1 MKSLEEVSKIVG
13 LSRRAIQEYEKA
25 GVVPKPTHRTKRG
38 YLRYDNQDIY
48 RLFQVRF
55 YRELGYDSKDIREIF
70 NAPNFN
76 RKNAI
81 TCQIAEMRKKKE
93 RLEDLI
99 TIAETLQDTDLN
111 PETLSCAFP
120 EYDQLPFDMLISFF
134 SGGIR
139 VAESTEDDQEPDDAL
154 IEDGFEQAE
163 RILELVQCGYL
174 PESDVV
180 QSKIE
185 LIYRAFAQSAAPSIY
200 IFWGICQMF
209 APGTEFGSILDDLYG
224 VNSAKILYHVAEIFS
239 KDKIHINSNHK
250 LIKIVNQIESLRRD
264 RNATDSK
271 IVQEYIAVLL
281 KGIYEETG
289 MDADQWQKINSIWKR
304 QAFQTWDAPDDE
316 KEPFVFLAQAIEAYY
331 EEERG
336 SK

>member
-38 YLRYDNQDIY
+38 YLRYDNQDIF

-70 NAPNFN
+70 AAPNFN

-81 TCQIAEMRKKKE
+81 TSQIAEMRKKKE

-120 EYDQLPFDMLISFF
+120 ECDQLPFDMFISFF

-139 VAESTEDDQEPDDAL
+139 VAESTENDEELDDTL
-154 IEDGFEQAE
+154 IEDGFEQAH
-163 RILELVQCGYL
+163 RILELIQCGYL

-185 LIYRAFAQSAAPSIY
+185 MIYRAFAQSTNPSIY

-209 APGTEFGSILDDLYG
+209 APGTELGSILDDLYG
-224 VNSAKILYHVAEIFS
+224 ANSAKILYQAAELFS
-239 KDKIHINSNHK
+239 KTKIHINGNHK
-250 LIKIVNQIESLRRD
+250 LIQALNQINALRGD
-264 RNATDSK
+264 GNAADSQ
-271 IVQEYIAVLL
+271 IVQHYIDILL
-281 KGIYEETG
+281 EGLYEETG
-289 MDADQWQKINSIWKR
+289 MNANQWQKISCIWKR
-304 QAFQTWDAPDDE
+304 QAFQTWDAPE

-331 EEERG
+331 KEKRG